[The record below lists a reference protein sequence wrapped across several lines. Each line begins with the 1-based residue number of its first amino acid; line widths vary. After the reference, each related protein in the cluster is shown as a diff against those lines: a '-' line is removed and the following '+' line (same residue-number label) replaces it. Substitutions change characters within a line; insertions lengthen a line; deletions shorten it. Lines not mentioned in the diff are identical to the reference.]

1 MLKFKVLPE
10 FNLDGMTI
18 SRITEALKCD
28 VLFCAVE
35 SRDHVSIPGGNQVI
49 HDGDMV
55 SILASPVNAAAFFKK
70 IGLKTNQVKK
80 TPLLSAEEPFPIT
93 LQKPCLI

>member
-1 MLKFKVLPE
+1 
-10 FNLDGMTI
+10 MTI

-80 TPLLSAEEPFPIT
+80 RHYCRRRNHFLLPYKSPA
-93 LQKPCLI
+93 